1 MHREFIQKLIKILEA
16 NFSDE
21 SFGPDQLAKDL
32 DVSHST
38 LHRRLKKATGKTI
51 SQYIREFRLE
61 KAKEFLKEENITAA
75 EIAYKVGFASTT
87 YFNKCFH
94 DYFGTSPGEY
104 RNQIGAKDHVH
115 TQSSKKI
122 RKTAL
127 IGIPVLV
134 LISLLIII
142 YAYDKR
148 AKNETLNKSVAI
160 FPIEYIGEPG
170 YKYQAL
176 GFGEEIKNKLS
187 TIEDLRVL
195 DVSIIEDSLFANRP
209 EKNKMKEL
217 NVGFLQKSSIQK
229 TNEGFLLFVK
239 LTNAKN
245 GELIYNQKY
254 SIVENNRLNTPN
266 TIAEAIAEQLHAK
279 ISPEERIR
287 MQKVPSLD
295 PEARDFYE
303 QGRTAHMEYWQDES
317 NLKALQK
324 AEDYYQKALNI
335 DSTFALAYAG
345 LARIAFD
352 KTNWSDIFKDTYLDT
367 ILTLANRALF
377 YDPTLAEAHTL
388 RGLYYSARGS
398 GKAVS
403 EYEQALQYD
412 PNNWQAY
419 NGLGNYYLL
428 KDNVKS
434 AANFLEATKR
444 RRGPEYKLMLNNL
457 IFILVINGLLEE
469 GHELSKR
476 KLLWDDDSISY
487 YRRLAHIEEYKEHFN
502 QAIEYASK
510 AWLIDSTDL
519 NVNALLGFN
528 YVLLKDYKKAS
539 KYYENMVRLSNL
551 MNYKMNNE
559 HHRTG
564 FFYLVRGDT
573 IKANAYFQRQIDA
586 DLQLIEMGNAD
597 RALYDLAA
605 TYAILNE
612 KEKAFETL
620 EIFEK
625 QHAIPWF
632 FYFYMKNDPL
642 FQSVRKEPQ
651 FQEILNRVK
660 RKALEGQQK
669 LKTWFAQ
676 QEVI

>member
-1 MHREFIQKLIKILEA
+1 MNKDFLQNLIAILEA
-16 NFSDE
+16 NFSNE
-21 SFGPDQLAKDL
+21 NFGPDQLVREMG
-32 DVSHST
+32 VSYST
-38 LHRRLKKATGKTI
+38 LHRRIKEASGKTI
-51 SQYIREFRLE
+51 SQYIREYRLN
-61 KAKEFLKEENITAA
+61 KAMHLLQNKEVTVA
-75 EIAYKVGFASTT
+75 EVAYQVGFASTT

-94 DYFGTSPGEY
+94 DFYGTSPGEY
-104 RNQIGAKDHVH
+104 RKNLEIKDHAPSP
-115 TQSSKKI
+115 SSRKK
-122 RKTAL
+122 RKAAL
-127 IGIPVLV
+127 MGIPVLL
-134 LISLLIII
+134 LIYLLLII
-142 YAYDKR
+142 YTVDKR

-195 DVSIIEDSLFANRP
+195 DVSIIEDSLFANWP
-209 EKNKMKEL
+209 EKHKMKEL
-217 NVGFLQKSSIQK
+217 NVGFLEKSSIQK

-245 GELIYNQKY
+245 GELVYNQKY

-266 TIAEAIAEQLHAK
+266 TIAEAIAERLHAK
-279 ISPEERIR
+279 ISTEERTR
-287 MQKVPSLD
+287 MQKVPTLD

-303 QGRTAHMEYWQDES
+303 LGKTAHMEYWQDES
-317 NLKALQK
+317 ELKALQK

-367 ILTLANRALF
+367 ILILANRALF
-377 YDPTLAEAHTL
+377 YDNTLAEAYTL
-388 RGLYYSARGS
+388 RGDYYSARGL

-403 EYEQALQYD
+403 EYEQALRYD

-419 NGLGNYYLL
+419 NGLGGYYLL

-434 AANFLEATKR
+434 ADNYLEALQR

-469 GHELSKR
+469 GQELINR
-476 KLLWDDDSISY
+476 KLLWDDDSVSY
-487 YRRLAHIEEYKEHFN
+487 YRRLAHIEEYEGNFE
-502 QAIEYASK
+502 QAVAYASK
-510 AWLIDSTDL
+510 AWSIDSTDL
-519 NVNALLGFN
+519 NVNALLAFN

-539 KYYENMVRLSNL
+539 KYYENTVRLSSL
-551 MNYKMNNE
+551 MNFKMNNE
-559 HHRTG
+559 HHRIG

-573 IKANAYFQRQIDA
+573 IKANVYFQRQIDA

-597 RALYDLAA
+597 RAMYDLAA

-612 KEKAFETL
+612 KEKAFNTL

-632 FYFYMKNDPL
+632 FYFYLKNDPL
-642 FQSVRKEPQ
+642 FQSIRKEPQ
-651 FQEILNRVK
+651 FQEILNNVK
-660 RKALEGQQK
+660 IKVLEEQRK
-669 LKTWFAQ
+669 LKTWFEQ
-676 QEVI
+676 QDVI